1 MSKYTELITNYHATK
16 PKFLAHVD
24 LMPGRLL
31 MLRLPPEG

>member
-24 LMPGRLL
+24 L
-31 MLRLPPEG
+31 

>member
-24 LMPGRLL
+24 LMTR
-31 MLRLPPEG
+31 

>member
-24 LMPGRLL
+24 LMT
-31 MLRLPPEG
+31 EVYWQ

>member
-24 LMPGRLL
+24 
-31 MLRLPPEG
+31 